1 MPPLRTEKRQATEAR
16 VLNEARRLFEQRG
29 FAATTIR
36 DIAQAS
42 DVSVGTVMAAGDK
55 PALLVHVFDDLIAA
69 EHDARSAPPTAGT
82 CVDRILSIVDPFVT
96 IFTDRQGLARAYAS
110 ILVSGTHSSTLFT
123 KLAARLVDEIRV
135 ALEDSS
141 SAVEKQATANAAYFA
156 YVGTLF
162 SWSARPDADPAE
174 LTTSL
179 RATFTAICATTTKG
193 TTT

>member
-1 MPPLRTEKRQATEAR
+1 MLPLRAEKRQATRSR

-29 FAATTIR
+29 FTATTIR

-42 DVSVGTVMAAGDK
+42 NVSVGTVMSAGDK
-55 PALLVHVFDDLIAA
+55 PALLVQVFDDLIAA

-96 IFTDRQGLARAYAS
+96 IFTDRQDLARAYAS

-123 KLAARLVDEIRV
+123 SLAAQLVEEIR
-135 ALEDSS
+135 
-141 SAVEKQATANAAYFA
+141 AVLGNSNDAEEYATANAVYFA

-179 RATFTAICATTTKG
+179 RATFTTICERKS
-193 TTT
+193 